1 MFEDG
6 TEMEW
11 VSRWTDIAG
20 ASQDGIKFNTDNN
33 AYAGTWNDGPITD
46 KHRYICEKN

>member
-11 VSRWTDIAG
+11 VSRWMDVQG
-20 ASQDGIKFNTDNN
+20 ASQDGIVFNTDNN
-33 AYAGTWNDGPITD
+33 AYAGTWNDYPITSAM
-46 KHRYICEKN
+46 RYICERN